1 MEGITKQ
8 DILAGIENFI
18 DGLRYY
24 LDKGYS
30 IQTCYSNEEEV
41 VVNLQTDYGDEAITT
56 YRVDDYPQDNVGT
69 AYFIDSLSKLA
80 GRIGERHYCKKVCN
94 KPVNAYEKE
103 ILRVINNIIKGEADP
118 INKR

>member
-56 YRVDDYPQDNVGT
+56 YRVDDYPQYNVGT

-94 KPVNAYEKE
+94 KPVNTYEKE

-118 INKR
+118 FNKR

>member
-1 MEGITKQ
+1 MEDKTRR
-8 DILAGIENFI
+8 DILTGVENYI

-30 IQTCYSNEEEV
+30 IQSCYSNEEEV
-41 VVNLQTDYGDEAITT
+41 VVNLQTDYGDEAITA
-56 YRVDDYPQDNVGT
+56 YRVDDYPQSDIDT
-69 AYFIDSLSKLA
+69 AYFIENLSKLA
-80 GRIGERHYCKKVCN
+80 GRITERHYCAKVCN
-94 KPVNAYEKE
+94 KPVSKYEKE